1 MIRPRSL
8 APRLAVA
15 VIAGRLPQRWP
26 VAAWLASGAFLLGVQ
41 MAHAAPTGDATRGE
55 AVHEVCL
62 QCHDTSVY
70 EPPKRRGKTLAALQ
84 RETRRWSDMYNP
96 RLTAQEVA
104 DLVAF
109 LNARFYHF

>member
-1 MIRPRSL
+1 MIGLWGR
-8 APRLAVA
+8 APRAA
-15 VIAGRLPQRWP
+15 
-26 VAAWLASGAFLLGVQ
+26 VAAWLMSGACLLGAAT
-41 MAHAAPTGDATRGE
+41 AHAATTGDAKRGE
-55 AVHEVCL
+55 AGHEVCL

-70 EPPKRRGKTLAALQ
+70 EPPKRRVKTLATLQ
-84 RETRRWSDMYNP
+84 RETRRWADMYNP